1 MLLKIGRSERR
12 TGSKT
17 KSQISKS
24 IEALETRA
32 LMTTLPQTPFKFYTT
47 SPVPVQTK
55 MHGGPYQRPF
65 IPAQGSPA
73 MIQSRDNA
81 GKVVQGQDRSGNQY
95 VITVHGPGQ
104 VVVTDVT
111 PNDGVLMDDID
122 TIQIVGGNIN
132 STYVTGQ
139 VSSSSRVLTN
149 GMVQFQHLISQN
161 GVNSIILNGFA
172 LAQTMPSVTPP
183 PALTVPDINVYL
195 PNGVRTLQI
204 ADVNAYNNEAGNYDP
219 FEIVVGDPSAPLK
232 FAPIIRVGTIYNT
245 NYDSTTASVP
255 ATPADDPSVIF
266 QIYGN
271 TGALTTNAITRDTPV
286 AGLESKYPPT
296 GAQGLTTIATSSIG
310 QFQSMGGGS
319 LLALSSSSVWTGY
332 TSLTD
337 NWSSNTG
344 IRVYTNAD
352 QTLDMTGPV
361 NQNSVTVTKTAGL
374 SGITS
379 VGNPYPAPVKLLAT
393 NIPGGVSSI
402 YYWNPN
408 TNGGVGSWT
417 TKTGT
422 KIQNLII
429 PMCGSFIAVS
439 APSATTSWTFA
450 ESDKQKSSVIT
461 NYFRPS
467 DENDNSIGLTLNINK
482 GANFLD
488 ELSVYFDDK
497 SSSVNEFSTDGIK
510 MANPGLDFYTKS
522 ADNIELAVD
531 SRKYINGS
539 IIPVGINKAQ
549 VGKYSINVAEWTV
562 PSTTPVYLVDAYTNK
577 TVSLSSNSIYSFN
590 IDNNPNSQGNKRF
603 YLQLGKQVNVEDLLS
618 VNIAPNPATDFITLS
633 VNGNLDGNAS
643 VKVISMTG
651 TVMINTT
658 MESIAHSQLSIPVN
672 QLSAGVYI
680 VDVTVNGNRM
690 TKQFVKQ

>member
-73 MIQSRDNA
+73 MIQSLDNA

-132 STYVTGQ
+132 STYVSGQ

-172 LAQTMPSVTPP
+172 LAQTMPSVTPT

-310 QFQSMGGGS
+310 QFQSMGGVNYTRIGKDTS
-319 LLALSSSSVWTGY
+319 KTISPATALTHAGLIHVGGTADG
-332 TSLTD
+332 LFV
-337 NWSSNTG
+337 SSNG
-344 IRVYTNAD
+344 AIRS
-352 QTLDMTGPV
+352 LRLM
-361 NQNSVTVTKTAGL
+361 KGL
-374 SGITS
+374 
-379 VGNPYPAPVKLLAT
+379 GNP
-393 NIPGGVSSI
+393 
-402 YYWNPN
+402 
-408 TNGGVGSWT
+408 NGTST
-417 TKTGT
+417 
-422 KIQNLII
+422 
-429 PMCGSFIAVS
+429 
-439 APSATTSWTFA
+439 SATTFGTPIGKTGFPA
-450 ESDKQKSSVIT
+450 AGYMGGQINAGAINRVNIGPANTVMKVANDPNAVQSVNGSTAYTPVAGNAMTHSAIT
-461 NYFRPS
+461 TSGSLGGKANRTGVINHFGKRIQSNASGVLITGDLQTSEIAAGFNYNQFVNGVSP
-467 DENDNSIGLTLNINK
+467 LT
-482 GANFLD
+482 GP
-488 ELSVYFDDK
+488 
-497 SSSVNEFSTDGIK
+497 SSVNNLNMSGSLVDSVISSSYAPNTATSSFLSGPSNQVDPGKVTGSIKKPGLIYFDGRGTALGRLGSGVFARVK
-510 MANPGLDFYTKS
+510 HGALPPANPGLPPTS
-522 ADNIELAVD
+522 
-531 SRKYINGS
+531 
-539 IIPVGINKAQ
+539 
-549 VGKYSINVAEWTV
+549 
-562 PSTTPVYLVDAYTNK
+562 
-577 TVSLSSNSIYSFN
+577 
-590 IDNNPNSQGNKRF
+590 
-603 YLQLGKQVNVEDLLS
+603 
-618 VNIAPNPATDFITLS
+618 
-633 VNGNLDGNAS
+633 
-643 VKVISMTG
+643 
-651 TVMINTT
+651 
-658 MESIAHSQLSIPVN
+658 
-672 QLSAGVYI
+672 
-680 VDVTVNGNRM
+680 
-690 TKQFVKQ
+690 